1 MSAKK
6 LLKAKK
12 STEADKAIKAK
23 RTGYRFKTE
32 GNPKL
37 HKKDGDLN
45 AKGKELYYKKPTP
58 KEIEEFKRDKDGNFA
73 DDVKQIYHERRAD
86 RKHSDD
92 NLVKKYEEGG
102 SPNTGLSWKLDR
114 AKHNKSEDWEK
125 PMKDR
130 KKKFKTGGKVK
141 QGAAQS
147 ESYSP
152 KKDKKEKAKPVGKR
166 FTNELAEE
174 LGKSKN
180 ATPTKAEVKEYLG
193 NGVYD
198 EKRKD
203 KSDVSLTKKYEEG
216 GEAKEIEMSVEEMKV
231 ILGREPKY
239 PNDFINGKKYQKCF
253 LRPYYKLID

>member
-12 STEADKAIKAK
+12 PSEGDKAIKAK

-45 AKGKELYYKKPTP
+45 AMGKKLYYKKPTP
-58 KEIEEFKRDKDGNFA
+58 KEIEEFKRDKDGNYA
-73 DDVKQIYHERRAD
+73 SDVKQIYHERRSD

-92 NLVKKYEEGG
+92 NLVKK
-102 SPNTGLSWKLDR
+102 
-114 AKHNKSEDWEK
+114 
-125 PMKDR
+125 
-130 KKKFKTGGKVK
+130 FKTGGNVK

-180 ATPTKAEVKEYLG
+180 ATPTKKEVEEYLG

-216 GEAKEIEMSVEEMKV
+216 GETKEIEMSVEEMKV

-253 LRPYYKLID
+253 LRPYYRLID

>member
-6 LLKAKK
+6 LLKPKK
-12 STEADKAIKAK
+12 STDADKAIKAK

-45 AKGKELYYKKPTP
+45 AKGKELYYKKPTA
-58 KEIEEFKRDKDGNFA
+58 KEVEEFKRDKDGNFA

-92 NLVKKYEEGG
+92 NLVKK
-102 SPNTGLSWKLDR
+102 
-114 AKHNKSEDWEK
+114 
-125 PMKDR
+125 
-130 KKKFKTGGKVK
+130 FKTGGGVK
-141 QGAAQS
+141 QNAAQS
-147 ESYSP
+147 ESYTP

-180 ATPTKAEVKEYLG
+180 ATPTKKEVEEYLG

-203 KSDVSLTKKYEEG
+203 KSDVSLTKKYENG
-216 GEAKEIEMSVEEMKV
+216 GETKEIEMSVEEMKV